1 MVDKVM
7 THNKEIL
14 STCFCYLD
22 QNEEIREIFLEFPE
36 LETITGSEIRNTIST
51 VFEKKVIDIKT

>member
-1 MVDKVM
+1 M